1 MTIRKWHPLVS
12 AISVALM
19 VSACSSDDDSSDD
32 VIAALSCDDTLKSEF
47 KPDSKTEVL
56 LVSSFKA
63 GDALALEGAADPSA
77 APTALEDVC
86 VVKLN
91 VGPGNTGPEDAPST
105 SSGIGIEIWLP
116 SPENWNKRIH
126 VLGGGG
132 WAGGNHKSLTELAG
146 IGGSATGSMYL
157 VAGVENAVT
166 AQTDTGH
173 MASNASFAMNPD
185 GSINTTLWQDFSER
199 AIHEMAVKTK
209 ALTTAYYGEDA
220 SYAYWDGFS
229 TGGRQGH
236 KEAQVNPDDFDGILA
251 GAAAFNW
258 SNFITNELYPQIV
271 TMQDLAGNYISGDQL
286 TQVGNSAIS
295 ACDDIGGT
303 DLGYIADLESC
314 DYNPAL
320 DTAILCVS
328 DGGANSDESCLSVDQ
343 ANAINKFWYGQTAD
357 GTVPDPTLD
366 NGYGST
372 LATNQ
377 RWFGL
382 PRGSNLG
389 FLAGAGPWGTG
400 PFPIASDMVAI
411 ELQDSSIATSS
422 FTNGTGNGQ
431 DDWKE
436 LSYADLSDAM
446 DKGVALQSEF
456 ANINTDNPDL
466 SGLKDSGGKLLAYHG
481 LADELIAPQG
491 SLHYYE
497 NVMSEMGGKDSTQE
511 FYRLFMIPAMGHGL
525 RNGTTNADANPPLP
539 TGLSEEGGSSQFF
552 KALVEWVE
560 NGTAPEEFVIA
571 NSDNSATAVLCAYP
585 AKPVYQ
591 SDDAKSAENYS
602 CE

>member
-19 VSACSSDDDSSDD
+19 VSACSSDDDSDD

-47 KPDSKTEVL
+47 KPDSNTEVL

-63 GDALALEGAADPSA
+63 GDILALEGAADPTSA
-77 APTALEDVC
+77 PIALEDVC

-91 VGPGNTGPEDAPST
+91 VGPGHEGPADAPST

-116 SPENWNKRIH
+116 TPENWNKRIH

-132 WAGGNHKSLTELAG
+132 WAGGIHKSLTELAG
-146 IGGSATGSMYL
+146 ISQKTAGSMHL
-157 VAGVENAVT
+157 VAGVEGAVS

-173 MASNASFAMNPD
+173 SDNNGSFTMNPD

-209 ALTTAYYGEDA
+209 ALTVAYYGEDA

-236 KEAQVNPDDFDGILA
+236 KEAQVNPNDFDGILA

-258 SNFITNELYPQIV
+258 SKFITNELYPHIV
-271 TMQDLAGNYISGDQL
+271 TIQDLGGEHITGEQLTLAGNA
-286 TQVGNSAIS
+286 AIS
-295 ACDDIGGT
+295 ACDDVGGI
-303 DLGYIADLESC
+303 DMGYIADLESC
-314 DYNPAL
+314 DYNPTL
-320 DTAILCVS
+320 DTAVLCEA
-328 DGGANSDESCLSVDQ
+328 DGGTNATEVCLNAAQ
-343 ANAINKFWYGQTAD
+343 ANALNKYWYGQTAD
-357 GTVPDPTLD
+357 GSVPDPATD
-366 NGYGST
+366 NGYSST
-372 LATNQ
+372 LSANQ

-400 PFPIASDMVAI
+400 PFPYAPDMVAI
-411 ELQDSSIATSS
+411 ELQDPTLATSV
-422 FTNGTGNGQ
+422 FTNATGNGQ
-431 DDWKE
+431 DGWKA

-446 DKGVALQSEF
+446 DKGVAMQSDF

-466 SGLKDSGGKLLAYHG
+466 SGLKASGGKLLAYHG

-511 FYRLFMIPAMGHGL
+511 FYRLFMVPAMGHGL

-539 TGLSEEGGSSQFF
+539 TGLSEEGGSSLFF
-552 KALVEWVE
+552 KALVDWVE
-560 NGTAPEEFVIA
+560 NGIAPEEFVIA
-571 NSDNSATAVLCAYP
+571 NSDDSATALLCAYP

-591 SDDAKSAENYS
+591 SDNAKSADNYS